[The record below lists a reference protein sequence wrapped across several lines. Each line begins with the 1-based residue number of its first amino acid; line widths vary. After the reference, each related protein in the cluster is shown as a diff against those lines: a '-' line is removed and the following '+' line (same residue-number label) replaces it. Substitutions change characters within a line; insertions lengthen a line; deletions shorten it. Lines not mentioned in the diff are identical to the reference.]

1 MRSSL
6 RLLSNLVVLFFLACF
21 SITTFAAVHTS
32 AIPTV
37 RVTKAV
43 DNGKRATLYGHTPKA
58 TRRGMDLGRITPSTP
73 AEHLI
78 ILLKS
83 SQEQEREARRVIDE
97 QHDKRSANYHR
108 WMTPEEFGAHFGVHD
123 SDIESVKNW
132 LSGQGFVVEDV
143 TKAKRA
149 IRFTGTVGQ
158 IEQAFQTQMHFF
170 LMPNGEAHVS
180 NDRDISVPEALS
192 PVIAGVPT
200 LNDFFRKSHRV
211 EVGRMSRMRP
221 GPKFSNGTN
230 CGSVANSSC
239 FVGPAD
245 FATIY
250 NTTPLLASGING
262 AGITIGIVG
271 RSDILM
277 SDVQTYR
284 QMFNLPV
291 NDPVFIH
298 AGQDNGINAGD
309 DGESDLDV
317 EISGGI
323 APNAKVDFV
332 IGTPT
337 FLVDGITN
345 SIQYLVENNNVDI
358 ISTSYGDCESN
369 EGAGGNAFNSQMF
382 EQAAAQGISVFV
394 ADGDNGPAECD
405 DSNDTFE
412 ALGYAA
418 SAEGSTPYAVSVG
431 GTEFDEGTNTGYW
444 SNTNNPL
451 NLSSAVSYIPE
462 YPWNEAKSASPTSTP
477 SADLSGLWSGSGGI
491 SAYYLQPPWQYGSGV
506 PTTDPVLTQGGNW
519 ITVNIT
525 NAGSGYTTGSTPSVT
540 FSGETCASN
549 PQSGATAIVGTG
561 VQAGQIVG
569 ITYNNGS
576 QGGTVRT
583 GQGFGCTVPGTVTFG
598 AAPVGGTTATGTVV
612 LAPMQNMLPIIPGV
626 PHRYTPDVSL
636 NAAADHDGTLFC
648 SEGVCEISSTGA
660 LLDAGIVGGTSV
672 AAPSMAGI
680 QALIDQANGGRQG
693 MPAYIYYTLANNQY
707 VSNPGACNSSGP
719 PASNANC
726 AFQDVT
732 VGNNLIC
739 GTSSCTTSPAK
750 IGFQA
755 ATGYDLATGL
765 GSVNAANLSSQWSS
779 VVFNSSNTSL
789 NLSQT
794 TFAHGTPIT
803 LSGTVAPGSSGTPT
817 GDVAFIVSSG
827 AIGDTVNPNTGG
839 VNGPVAYATL
849 SGGSYSAS
857 LNNLPG
863 GTYYVTAR
871 YGGDDNFASSYSAS
885 TQVTVSSEGSS
896 FTLTAS
902 SPNATTTCSLTNPS
916 SYSYGSN
923 ILIDAQVTSAS
934 GAGAATGTV
943 TILDNGN
950 PITTSL
956 TLDPNGHAFLLSGPV
971 GSNNCLYEY
980 NFSNVPTFTVGT
992 HNLTATYSGDSSLN
1006 STTTGPL
1013 GVVVT
1018 PATPTLTL
1026 ATGATQITSGFALP
1040 LTATF
1045 GVTAINGGSIGSLA
1059 PTGTVTFTDTTTSA
1073 ILGTAPV
1080 VSTGVTTINAQTTTF
1095 TAVAGP
1101 LTTNGVTQ
1109 TGTNSI
1115 TATYSG
1121 DANWAGVTSSAVT
1134 VTVGTFT
1141 TATTTTVTNAGTGTL
1156 GNPSTLGARPTFTAT
1171 IGVAS
1176 GTAPTT
1182 GTVTF
1187 YDTTTTN
1194 NLNNLPAGTYVLGTG
1209 TLGSSHTATFRLAAT
1224 TEFGGGT
1231 HSITATYGGVA
1242 TTFGPSSSASPYN
1255 ETVTQGTL
1263 TNVLTARTVG
1273 KSGQTYYFTSVIT
1286 PSSSST
1292 SFQPTANVQFFDACT
1307 NCSPSYGATS
1317 LGSAPLYSI
1326 SSGNGGYGIYEANLS
1341 VNSLP
1346 AGSHTITATYLG
1358 DVNYPATTSAAQ
1370 TVFAGGTPTVSWT
1383 TPAPITYG
1391 TALSAAQLNATANI
1405 PGTFAY
1411 SPTAGTVLNAG
1422 NQPLS
1427 VTFTPSDYIDFAP
1440 QNSGVT
1446 LVVNQA
1452 SQTITFTTPPPTS
1465 APYQST
1471 FSVAATGGASGNPL
1485 VFASS
1490 GSCSNVGAL
1499 YTMTSGTGTCL
1510 VIANQA
1516 GNTNYASEQ
1525 LTVFVAATQLS
1536 QTITFTTNAPSSAAY
1551 VSSFSVAATA
1561 SSGDTVAFTSSGSC
1575 SNSGATYTMTS
1586 GAGACSVIA
1595 NQAGDSN
1602 YAPAPTVTQTTN
1614 AQPASSGTLLTSI
1627 DSYIY
1632 SSQPTTLTATVSAAG
1647 GSAPSGTVSFMLGA
1661 TVLGTNGLVP
1671 TGPTSSATSITV
1683 NASQLSLG
1691 PNAIFAVY
1699 SGDVNFL
1706 TSTSPNISVIVLQ
1719 PQATLGSVQVG
1730 SPSSMVSLGYQ
1741 FSASTTLSAVN
1752 ILTEGASGLDYADAG
1767 STCTAGTVYTAGQS
1781 CAVNVVFTPRAPG
1794 LRKGAVQIVDSTGV
1808 LVMIYLS
1815 GTGLAPAAAFV
1826 PGAQNPVGSVFSQSS
1841 GVAVDPAG
1849 DVFVADSGN
1858 NQVVEVPAGC
1868 NSSGCQITIDSG
1880 LNGDQRVAF
1889 DGAGNLFISDYAA
1902 NRVVE
1907 VPAGCISPACQIT
1920 VGSGFSTPIGVTVD
1934 GAGNI
1939 YVADFG
1945 NFRVVEIPAAGGP
1958 QITVGYGLTDP
1969 QGVAVD
1975 GAGDVFI
1982 ADFGGNQVVELPA
1995 GCSSSSCQKVVA
2007 SGLNSPTAVTVDGA
2021 GDVFIADAYN
2031 SRVLEIAADG
2041 SGQTTVGS
2049 GLILPTDVA
2058 LDETGDVFI
2067 ADSNNSDVVELS
2079 RSQPPSLSFASV
2091 PVNTT
2096 SAPQTVTVQNI
2107 GNSALS
2113 FTSFAA
2119 STNFKVDAGTTTCST
2134 SSPLAPGASCNV
2146 GVAFA
2151 PQSSGAQSGTLTI
2164 GDNALNNNSNAQV
2177 VQLSGSGSQVAQSIN
2192 FTTNAPASAAYNS
2205 SFTVSATASSGLAI
2219 AFTSS
2224 GACSN
2229 LGATYTMTS
2238 GTGSC
2243 TVIANQSG
2251 NAEYSA
2257 APQVTQSTAA
2267 IKSSQSVTF
2276 TANAPSFAPYQ
2287 SSFTVAATASSGD
2300 PVAFTSAGVCT
2311 NAGATYTMTAASGT
2325 CSVIANQTGDSNYS
2339 AAPQVTQS
2347 VTADKAAPIVT
2358 FTGAPASAPYQA
2370 TFTVMAT
2377 SNSGVTPTIAAAGAC
2392 SISGTT
2398 VTMISGTGTCTVIAK
2413 WAANADYL
2421 ATSVTQTTTAQKLV
2435 STVTWST
2442 PSPITYGT
2450 ALSATQLD
2458 ATANVAGSFA
2468 YSPAAGSVPK
2478 AGTHTLLVNFTPT
2491 LNKDYTTASGS
2502 VTLQVNQATPIIT
2515 WATPAPIAYGTPLS
2529 ATQLDA
2535 TANVPGS
2542 FSYSPKSGTVPK
2554 AGTQT
2559 LSVTFL
2565 PTDRTDYVTATD
2577 SVSLV
2582 VNPVSTTTTIT
2593 SNLPNPSKTGKPV
2606 SVHFT
2611 ISPATSYSPP
2621 TGRVMVNA
2629 STGETC
2635 TGTLAGGSGACSLI
2649 FTTTG
2654 SRTLTATYAGDSNNS
2669 GSASATVT
2677 QTVN

>member
-1 MRSSL
+1 MRTSL
-6 RLLSNLVVLFFLACF
+6 RLLSNLVVLFFLAVS

-32 AIPTV
+32 ATPTV
-37 RVTKAV
+37 RVTKSV
-43 DNGKRATLYGHTPKA
+43 DNGKRTTLYGHTPKA
-58 TRRGMDLGRITPSTP
+58 VRRGMDLGRITPSTP

-83 SQEQEREARRVIDE
+83 SQDQEREARRVIDE

-108 WMTPEEFGAHFGVHD
+108 WVSPEEFGAHFGVHD

-132 LSGQGFVVEDV
+132 LSGQGFVVEEV

-158 IEQAFQTQMHFF
+158 IEQAFQTEMHFF
-170 LMPNGEAHVS
+170 LMSNGETHVS
-180 NDRDISVPEALS
+180 NDRDISIPEALS

-230 CGSVANSSC
+230 CGSVANSDC

-323 APNAKVDFV
+323 APAAKVDFV

-405 DSNDTFE
+405 DSNDSFE

-477 SADLSGLWSGSGGI
+477 SGDLSGLWSGSGGI

-525 NAGSGYTTGSTPSVT
+525 NAGSGYTAGSTPSVT

-561 VQAGQIVG
+561 AQAGQIVG

-598 AAPVGGTTATGTVV
+598 AAPAGGTTATGTVV
-612 LAPMQNMLPIIPGV
+612 LAPMQNMLPLIPGV
-626 PHRYTPDVSL
+626 PHRYTPDLSL

-693 MPAYIYYTLANNQY
+693 MPAYIYYILANNQY

-726 AFQDVT
+726 AFQDIT
-732 VGNNLIC
+732 TGNNLIC

-755 ATGYDLATGL
+755 GTGYDLATGL
-765 GSVNAANLSSQWSS
+765 GSVNAANLSGQWSS
-779 VVFNSSNTSL
+779 VVFNSSNTNL

-839 VNGPVAYATL
+839 LNGPVAYATL

-871 YGGDDNFASSYSAS
+871 YGGDENFASSYSAS

-916 SYSYGSN
+916 SYSYGAN

-950 PITTSL
+950 PIATNL
-956 TLDPNGHAFLLSGPV
+956 TLDPNGHAFLLSGPI
-971 GSNNCLYEY
+971 GSTSCLYQY
-980 NFSNVPTFTVGT
+980 NFSNTSTFTVGT
-992 HNLTATYSGDSSLN
+992 HNLTATYSGDVSLN
-1006 STTTGPL
+1006 STTAGPL

-1026 ATGATQITSGFALP
+1026 ATGATQITSGFAVP

-1045 GVTAINGGSIGSLA
+1045 GVTAISGGSIGSLA

-1073 ILGTAPV
+1073 VLGTAPV
-1080 VSTGVTTINAQTTTF
+1080 VSTSVTTINAQTTTF

-1109 TGTNSI
+1109 TGANLI

-1121 DANWAGVTSSAVT
+1121 DTNWAGITSSAVT

-1141 TATTTTVTNAGTGTL
+1141 TATTTMVTNAGTGTL

-1209 TLGSSHTATFRLAAT
+1209 NLGSTHTATFRLATT

-1242 TTFGPSSSASPYN
+1242 TTFSPSSSSAYS
-1255 ETVTQGTL
+1255 ETVTQGTV
-1263 TNVLTARTVG
+1263 TNVLTAKTVG
-1273 KSGQTYYFTSVIT
+1273 KSGQAYYFTSVIT
-1286 PSSSST
+1286 PSSTST
-1292 SFQPTANVQFFDACT
+1292 SFQPTANVQFFDACA

-1317 LGSAPLYSI
+1317 LGTAALYSI

-1341 VNSLP
+1341 ANSLP

-1391 TALSAAQLNATANI
+1391 TALTAAQLNATANI

-1422 NQPLS
+1422 SQPLS

-1440 QNSGVT
+1440 QNAGIT
-1446 LVVNQA
+1446 LVVNQV
-1452 SQTITFTTPPPTS
+1452 SQTITFTTSPPSS
-1465 APYQST
+1465 AAYQSS
-1471 FSVAATGGASGNPL
+1471 FSVAATGGASGNPV
-1485 VFASS
+1485 VFSS
-1490 GSCSNVGAL
+1490 GGSCSNVGAL
-1499 YTMTSGTGTCL
+1499 YTMTSGSGACS

-1516 GNTNYASEQ
+1516 GTTNYAPATLT
-1525 LTVFVAATQLS
+1525 LTVNATQIS
-1536 QTITFTTNAPSSAAY
+1536 QIITFSTNAPSSAAY
-1551 VSSFSVAATA
+1551 ASSFSVAATA
-1561 SSGDTVAFTSSGSC
+1561 SSGDPVAFTSSGSC
-1575 SNSGATYTMTS
+1575 SNSGASYTMTS

-1602 YAPAPTVTQTTN
+1602 YAPAPPVTQTTN
-1614 AQPASSGTLLTSI
+1614 ALPASSGTLLTSL
-1627 DSYIY
+1627 DSNIY
-1632 SSQPTTLTATVSAAG
+1632 SSQSTTLTATVSAAG

-1671 TGPTSSATSITV
+1671 TGPASSATSVTLS
-1683 NASQLSLG
+1683 ASQLAVG
-1691 PNAIFAVY
+1691 PNTIFAVY

-1706 TSTSPNISVIVLQ
+1706 TSTSPNISVTLTQ
-1719 PQATLGSVQVG
+1719 PQANLGSVQVG
-1730 SPSSMVSLGYQ
+1730 SPSSTVGLEYQ
-1741 FSASTTLSAVN
+1741 FSADTTLSAIN
-1752 ILTEGASGLDYADAG
+1752 ILTEGVSGLDYADGGSSTCVTGTLYSAG
-1767 STCTAGTVYTAGQS
+1767 SSCTVS
-1781 CAVNVVFTPRAPG
+1781 VSFTPSAPG
-1794 LRKGAVQIVDSTGV
+1794 ARAGAVTLFAHDQT
-1808 LVMIYLS
+1808 LPLMTWYLS
-1815 GTGLAPAAAFV
+1815 GVGDSAAVTIDPGTLTTTTLTGTLAPAGYGSAVDGAGNVYVVDHANNAVLKLAAGTFTQTTAV
-1826 PGAQNPVGSVFSQSS
+1826 AGLSGPT
-1841 GVAVDPAG
+1841 GVA
-1849 DVFVADSGN
+1849 
-1858 NQVVEVPAGC
+1858 
-1868 NSSGCQITIDSG
+1868 
-1880 LNGDQRVAF
+1880 L
-1889 DGAGNLFISDYAA
+1889 DGAGNLYISNGSSVVKVPNENGTLNPADQSTVTLTGLGSARGVAVDAMGSLYVGDAT
-1902 NRVVE
+1902 NNDVVE
-1907 VPAGCISPACQIT
+1907 LSNLGVQTTIASGLTSPHGVAVDAGGNVYVATNNAVTQYPLGGGTPVPYGTGYNNPRGLAVDAAGA
-1920 VGSGFSTPIGVTVD
+1920 V
-1934 GAGNI
+1934 
-1939 YVADFG
+1939 YVADTG
-1945 NFRVVEIPAAGGP
+1945 NNQIVRVAPGGAA
-1958 QITVGYGLTDP
+1958 QTSLAISGLSSP

-1975 GAGDVFI
+1975 S
-1982 ADFGGNQVVELPA
+1982 ADNLYVTDPSIVIQVNRT
-1995 GCSSSSCQKVVA
+1995 Q
-2007 SGLNSPTAVTVDGA
+2007 
-2021 GDVFIADAYN
+2021 
-2031 SRVLEIAADG
+2031 AA
-2041 SGQTTVGS
+2041 
-2049 GLILPTDVA
+2049 
-2058 LDETGDVFI
+2058 
-2067 ADSNNSDVVELS
+2067 
-2079 RSQPPSLSFASV
+2079 
-2091 PVNTT
+2091 
-2096 SAPQTVTVQNI
+2096 
-2107 GNSALS
+2107 ALS
-2113 FTSFAA
+2113 FPSTSVGSTSAA
-2119 STNFKVDAGTTTCST
+2119 QVVTVSDAGNQQLQISNIAV
-2134 SSPLAPGASCNV
+2134 SANFVQQPSGGSDCNSGGTLNV
-2146 GVAFA
+2146 GLQCEIGVAFA
-2151 PQSSGAQSGTLTI
+2151 PTQSGSLTGTLTLT
-2164 GDNALNNNSNAQV
+2164 DNALNNSSSSQS
-2177 VQLSGSGSQVAQSIN
+2177 VQLSGGGAKVGQSIT

-2205 SFTVSATASSGLAI
+2205 SFTVAATASSGLAV

-2251 NAEYSA
+2251 NGEYLA
-2257 APQVTQSTAA
+2257 APQLTQSTAA
-2267 IKSSQSVTF
+2267 TKSSQSITF
-2276 TANAPSFAPYQ
+2276 TTNAPSFAPYQ

-2300 PVAFTSAGVCT
+2300 PVVFTSSGVCT

-2325 CSVIANQTGDSNYS
+2325 CTVIANQSGDSNYS

-2347 VTADKAAPIVT
+2347 VTADKAAPLVT
-2358 FTGAPASAPYQA
+2358 FTGAPPSAPYQA

-2392 SISGTT
+2392 SISGTA
-2398 VTMISGTGTCTVIAK
+2398 VTMISGTGTCTVTAK

-2421 ATSVTQTTTAQKLV
+2421 ATSVTQSTTAQKLV

-2491 LNKDYTTASGS
+2491 LNKDYTTASAS

-2529 ATQLDA
+2529 GTQLDA

-2554 AGTQT
+2554 AGSQT
-2559 LSVTFL
+2559 LSVTFS
-2565 PTDRTDYVTATD
+2565 PTDHTDYVTATD
-2577 SVSLV
+2577 SVTLV
-2582 VNPVSTTTTIT
+2582 VNQVSTTTTIT

-2611 ISPATSYSPP
+2611 VTPATSYSPP
-2621 TGRVMVNA
+2621 TGKVTVSA

-2635 TGTLAGGSGACSLI
+2635 SGTLAGGSGACSLI

-2654 SRTLTATYAGDSNNS
+2654 SRTLSATYAGDSNNS
-2669 GSASATVT
+2669 GSSSVTVT